1 MKDLNLNEFEKL
13 MYTCAPYLRGGSKN
27 GTPLRLPDEIK
38 AAKIKIPETKPM
50 NIDWK
55 NAQKDFWWGNE
66 SLYHSKEYKKP
77 NELRER
83 LIAIGGENA
92 AVKEGNLEICDINAI
107 DMILKYG
114 QLLYSGYNAVVNP
127 FTDFSKCH
135 LYSEDFYLA
144 NRKCTKVCYGYA
156 LSKDGLWRDHSWVL
170 LMGKNNII
178 ECTPIRRLAYYGVV
192 LPDYYYESA
201 KTKPAN

>member
-38 AAKIKIPETKPM
+38 AAKIKIPETNPM
-50 NIDWK
+50 NKDWK

-66 SLYHSKEYKKP
+66 SFYHSKKYKKP

-83 LIAIGGENA
+83 LIAIGGGNA
-92 AVKEGNLEICDINAI
+92 AVLAEKIYNNDSV
-107 DMILKYG
+107 DVILKYG
-114 QLLYSGYNAVVNP
+114 QLLYSGYNAIVNP
-127 FTDFSKCH
+127 FTEYSHCH
-135 LYSEDFYLA
+135 EYSEEFYLA
-144 NRKCTKVCYGYA
+144 NQKCTKVCYGYA
-156 LSKDGLWRDHSWVL
+156 LSEDGLWRNHSWVL

-192 LPDYYYESA
+192 MPDHFISI
-201 KTKPAN
+201 